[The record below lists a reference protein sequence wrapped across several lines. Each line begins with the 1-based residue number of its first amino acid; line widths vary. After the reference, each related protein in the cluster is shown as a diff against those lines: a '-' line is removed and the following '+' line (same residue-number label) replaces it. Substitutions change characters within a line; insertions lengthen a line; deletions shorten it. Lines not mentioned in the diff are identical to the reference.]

1 MSLPRLGYIGQV
13 LFRPALDCMNERQ
26 QARSFFGEL
35 ILNPQRHFI
44 KSLAKDQAIGFQ
56 IAEGL
61 RQHFLRNTLDL
72 PLQRTEPHRAVLK
85 REYFLTFDVQSA
97 APRLTLPFLMIHGPN
112 ALNPARADKFY
123 SAVIG
128 QKQRA
133 AIQSKGQTD
142 IYDDPAIVRTAA
154 SQAAAFLKE
163 ALGS

>member
-1 MSLPRLGYIGQV
+1 M
-13 LFRPALDCMNERQ
+13 
-26 QARSFFGEL
+26 
-35 ILNPQRHFI
+35 
-44 KSLAKDQAIGFQ
+44 
-56 IAEGL
+56 
-61 RQHFLRNTLDL
+61 
-72 PLQRTEPHRAVLK
+72 QRTEPHRAVLK